1 MDDIRFHFKLLAV
14 WRVLDIGDVL
24 NEVCCITGVCRLYF
38 AFLFKAEK
46 ENKMI

>member
-24 NEVCCITGVCRLYF
+24 NEVGCITGVCRLYF
-38 AFLFKAEK
+38 AFRLKLK
-46 ENKMI
+46 KKTK